1 MNIIFEIKKII
12 RLSTLIKSSISRTN
26 LSKKLEIIEMDSQKK
41 IEPTETRS
49 RFLIFHY
56 IF

>member
-1 MNIIFEIKKII
+1 MNIIFEIKKTI

-49 RFLIFHY
+49 KFLDF
-56 IF
+56 